1 MQICRLASSISGNIS
16 FQVHLSSSSSYLGS
30 GKPGVLIFT
39 PPSASTKTSDKN
51 PPDSAVSLNSR
62 SPLKCHFGYPDN
74 LELMVVSARGLRL
87 CGIIGV
93 IVFLQTCWNG
103 ECSGSSWA
111 KTLKLIEPTARHVDV
126 RAQKPR
132 EPFGRRC
139 YLRINSATAIRSANA
154 SSVHCLSANVSKMSP
169 FHVHQSSCS
178 QSHALCPK
186 RQFYFS
192 DVAQKT

>member
-1 MQICRLASSISGNIS
+1 M
-16 FQVHLSSSSSYLGS
+16 
-30 GKPGVLIFT
+30 FT
-39 PPSASTKTSDKN
+39 PSSASTKTSDKN
-51 PPDSAVSLNSR
+51 PPNSAVSLNSR
-62 SPLKCHFGYPDN
+62 SPPKCHFGYPDI
-74 LELMVVSARGLRL
+74 LELIVCVGCQRTWPSTLRYYGVV
-87 CGIIGV
+87 V
-93 IVFLQTCWNG
+93 IWNG

-111 KTLKLIEPTARHVDV
+111 KTLKLIEPTAHHVDV

-178 QSHALCPK
+178 QSHALCPSSTPHNL
-186 RQFYFS
+186 FS
-192 DVAQKT
+192 KMTIRLLRY

>member
-1 MQICRLASSISGNIS
+1 
-16 FQVHLSSSSSYLGS
+16 
-30 GKPGVLIFT
+30 
-39 PPSASTKTSDKN
+39 
-51 PPDSAVSLNSR
+51 
-62 SPLKCHFGYPDN
+62 
-74 LELMVVSARGLRL
+74 MVVSARGLRL

-178 QSHALCPK
+178 QSHALCPSAPSPNDNFISQMLLRK
-186 RQFYFS
+186 LNGLGYVSFRHQFSF
-192 DVAQKT
+192 